1 MVFFAMGSRGE
12 TAEYLTHPNWTD
24 GGHGWDGDCSG
35 DPTDP
40 GSNSGCAQPVA
51 TFEYTGPNS
60 DSDPA
65 VRVDPRML
73 MVIHE
78 AFGQ

>member
-1 MVFFAMGSRGE
+1 MM
-12 TAEYLTHPNWTD
+12 
-24 GGHGWDGDCSG
+24 CSS
-35 DPTDP
+35 DP
-40 GSNSGCAQPVA
+40 GDNPNNGYAPYEDLCDVA

-65 VRVDPRML
+65 VPVDPRML

-78 AFGQ
+78 AFGLSLSERL